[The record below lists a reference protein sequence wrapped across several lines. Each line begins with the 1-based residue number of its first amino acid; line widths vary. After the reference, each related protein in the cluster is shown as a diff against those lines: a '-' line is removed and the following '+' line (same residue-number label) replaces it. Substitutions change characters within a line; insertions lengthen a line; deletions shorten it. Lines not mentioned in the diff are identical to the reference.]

1 VCVCARTKVEIGKKL
16 DKPNKYYIYIFRHR
30 VYIYHLTHTYILF
43 YFFMFIYVFV
53 TGYTCRDRLQG
64 GGHRLVCVYI
74 YIYIGVY
81 VRVYIIYILASGFY
95 FYGTTRPIPCPY

>member
-1 VCVCARTKVEIGKKL
+1 
-16 DKPNKYYIYIFRHR
+16 
-30 VYIYHLTHTYILF
+30 
-43 YFFMFIYVFV
+43 MFIYVFV

-81 VRVYIIYILASGFY
+81 VRVYIIYI
-95 FYGTTRPIPCPY
+95 